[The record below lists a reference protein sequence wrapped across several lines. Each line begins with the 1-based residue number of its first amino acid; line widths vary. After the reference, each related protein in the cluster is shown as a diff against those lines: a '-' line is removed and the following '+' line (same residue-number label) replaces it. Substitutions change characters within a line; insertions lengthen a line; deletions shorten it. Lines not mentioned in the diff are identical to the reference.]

1 MAAADRGSRAIAFLS
16 LSHLLFFFFFYPFTL
31 LFWHFR
37 LCSPVAF
44 VTEWSPSK
52 HLLPL
57 NTYLSYNVI
66 ITEAKSSLIEYSSP
80 HQNDRHPN
88 IPLFYNLICGFIS
101 MNRVYRENP
110 DNKELSKTHCWWSQ
124 VEGARSQPFPLVG
137 NMFLCHLH
145 VRTLKLTLIKDCV
158 SSNTCKGLLV
168 NILPF
173 LLWNNNNNN
182 KTSNYIPTDNQLWIN
197 MDEQFEHRLL

>member
-16 LSHLLFFFFFYPFTL
+16 LSHLLFFPLLLFFFYPFAP
-31 LFWHFR
+31 LFWRFR

-66 ITEAKSSLIEYSSP
+66 ITGAKSSLIEYSSP
-80 HQNDRHPN
+80 HQNDRRPN

-101 MNRVYRENP
+101 MNRVYREKP

-124 VEGARSQPFPLVG
+124 VEGARHQPYP
-137 NMFLCHLH
+137 HLGYY
-145 VRTLKLTLIKDCV
+145 VSLSFTYKDPK
-158 SSNTCKGLLV
+158 TR
-168 NILPF
+168 
-173 LLWNNNNNN
+173 N
-182 KTSNYIPTDNQLWIN
+182 KWFCSALMSTKT
-197 MDEQFEHRLL
+197 F

>member
-16 LSHLLFFFFFYPFTL
+16 LSHLLFFFSFLFFYPYPFAL

-66 ITEAKSSLIEYSSP
+66 ITGAKSSLIEYSSP
-80 HQNDRHPN
+80 HQNGIRPN

-101 MNRVYRENP
+101 MNRVYREKP
-110 DNKELSKTHCWWSQ
+110 DNKELGKTHCWWSQ
-124 VEGARSQPFPLVG
+124 REGAG
-137 NMFLCHLH
+137 NQAYPHLGNYAACHLH
-145 VRTLKLTLIKDCV
+145 FRTLKLENRLFCIHWCPWR
-158 SSNTCKGLLV
+158 
-168 NILPF
+168 PF
-173 LLWNNNNNN
+173 NV
-182 KTSNYIPTDNQLWIN
+182 TSISAFT
-197 MDEQFEHRLL
+197 